1 MYMSGRSLFPLS
13 ISLAQKLS
21 EAFDGKLQISYSGG
35 ADIFNSKEIFDL
47 WYLANHYGND
57 AVETW
62 WLSTNESSC

>member
-35 ADIFNSKEIFDL
+35 ADIFNSKKYLMLGFGQSL
-47 WYLANHYGND
+47 WQRR
-57 AVETW
+57 
-62 WLSTNESSC
+62 C